1 MNPLPSWARLT
12 WTSLAAMEF
21 VDTGLP
27 ADGIA
32 DTLAAAS
39 RTRATSPT
47 NIGGLLWCTVAARE
61 LGFIDAREARVRFTR
76 TLSGLADLERHG
88 PTGSFYNWYDPA
100 DGTMLRTFP
109 GGGSISPFL
118 SSVDNGWLMVGLLV
132 AAAAEPAV
140 AGAAHELLAGIDLGF
155 FHDPDAVADTPGGL
169 LRGGCWTENPPVGA
183 VPGRHGVHFTA
194 HHYGQLNSEPRI
206 TSYLGIALGQMPA
219 EHLQCLGR
227 YELLGD
233 NGRPVSDPVGVRAG
247 VASNGTVTAPTGHLV
262 PTFGGSMFEALMPAL
277 FIPETAWSPH
287 AWGLNHSATVAAQ
300 RDFGLHAAHF
310 ASWGFSPASD
320 PDGGYSEWGVAS
332 LGVLGIGYPCD
343 RERTTPERAAETGW
357 GDGVVTP
364 HALFLALP
372 VAPEPAIDA
381 LSRLERTHGLV
392 GLGGFDD
399 AVAVHSGRRSH
410 RYLCLDQA
418 MVLAG
423 ICAQLAGPVL
433 SSACCTGPIG
443 AALRELLPPLRFAT
457 SRAGA
462 A

>member
-1 MNPLPSWARLT
+1 MNPLPRWARLT
-12 WTSLAAMEF
+12 WAGLAAMEF

-32 DTLAAAS
+32 DTLAAES

-61 LGFIDAREARVRFTR
+61 LGLIDAREATLRLVR
-76 TLSGLADLERHG
+76 TLAGLADLERHG
-88 PTGSFYNWYDPA
+88 PTGLFYNWYDPA
-100 DGTMLRTFP
+100 DGALLRTFP
-109 GGGSISPFL
+109 GGGPISPFL
-118 SSVDNGWLMVGLLV
+118 SSVDNGWLVAGLLV
-132 AAAAEPAV
+132 AAAGEPAV
-140 AGAAHELLAGIDLGF
+140 AGAARELLAEIDLGF

-169 LRGGCWTENPPVGA
+169 LRGGGWTENPSTGSVLGP
-183 VPGRHGVHFTA
+183 HGVHFTA

-206 TSYLGIALGQMPA
+206 TSYLGIALGQIPA

-227 YELLGD
+227 YELIGD
-233 NGRPVSDPVGVRAG
+233 NGRPVGDPVGVRAG
-247 VASNGTVTAPTGHLV
+247 VGADGTVAAPTGRLV

-277 FIPETAWSPH
+277 FIPEAVWSPH
-287 AWGLNHSATVAAQ
+287 AWALNHPATVAAQ
-300 RDFGLHAAHF
+300 RDFGLQAAHF
-310 ASWGFSPASD
+310 GSWGFSPASD

-343 RERTTPERAAETGW
+343 RERTSPYQADEKGW

-381 LSRLERTHGLV
+381 LTRLERAHGLV
-392 GLGGFDD
+392 GPGGFDD

-433 SSACCTGPIG
+433 SSASSAGPIAG
-443 AALRELLPPLRFAT
+443 VLRELLTPFRFAT
-457 SRAGA
+457 TRGGSA
-462 A
+462 